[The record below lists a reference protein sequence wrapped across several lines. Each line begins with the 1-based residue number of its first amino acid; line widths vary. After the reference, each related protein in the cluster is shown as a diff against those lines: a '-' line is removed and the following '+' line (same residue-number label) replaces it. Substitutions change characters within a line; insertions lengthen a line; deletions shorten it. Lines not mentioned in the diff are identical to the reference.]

1 MQCVP
6 SYIRCIKPNETKRPL
21 DWDAKRVDHQC
32 RYLNL
37 RENINVRRAGFCS
50 RQTYE
55 KFLKRYAIV
64 CAQTYPRWNGQPVEG
79 VKLLLT
85 TAGLN
90 SDQWQLGKTKVFIK
104 QPESLWMLEEAR
116 ERKFQGYARII
127 QKAYR
132 KYAAERVY
140 IEARKKGM
148 WLLVCFPAY
157 AQHVRT
163 QHSLLFTGR
172 RNVGN

>member
-1 MQCVP
+1 
-6 SYIRCIKPNETKRPL
+6 
-21 DWDAKRVDHQC
+21 
-32 RYLNL
+32 
-37 RENINVRRAGFCS
+37 
-50 RQTYE
+50 
-55 KFLKRYAIV
+55 
-64 CAQTYPRWNGQPVEG
+64 VEG

-157 AQHVRT
+157 AQHVRI